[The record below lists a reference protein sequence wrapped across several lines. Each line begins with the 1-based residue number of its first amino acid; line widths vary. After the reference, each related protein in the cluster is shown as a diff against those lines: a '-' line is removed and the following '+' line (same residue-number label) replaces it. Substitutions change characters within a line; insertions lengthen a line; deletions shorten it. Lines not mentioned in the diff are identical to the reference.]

1 MVRTRKQVLAL
12 LLAFSTACLLG
23 ARAAGSGRFDAP
35 PPGIKPAS
43 ATLDEVM
50 ARADAAGGTDP
61 GAMME
66 SWRFD
71 AGGTRGTERD
81 VYAGDDYRI
90 STQTG
95 PFTYARGRRNGR
107 FWRQNANGLTI
118 VLSGA
123 QPDESANGLWR
134 SARRTRDSARLL
146 GEVASP
152 APSFVVQLSP
162 KGGHREWLF
171 IDKAT
176 ARITRA
182 EIAYPNR
189 RVIVRADDFR
199 ECGGITRAGHLH
211 LSDTRSKAD
220 DVDWR
225 LTDCRTD
232 AALDAQTLDI
242 PANTRT
248 FDQLPN
254 EVSKLTLPAR
264 FIDSHVYLRATVNGH
279 PAYFM
284 LDSGTS
290 DIVLDRAFVRS
301 LGLKEYAQT
310 TAVGAGRYQQGQVLA
325 KKIRIGRLT
334 LRDVAAYSVPFHYRI
349 RDVEVVGLLG
359 YDFFADAVV
368 HVDYFHE
375 RVEVT
380 DQSALDSAPLAKQI
394 SVSLALDGAV
404 PVAQVRVGGSPPAR
418 FVVDTGS
425 SDVVIFSHFARAH
438 PADVADAGGGAALS
452 RFLPL
457 TASAIGGTLHFVPVE
472 LRSFSFARNVFHDFM
487 VQRLENSSPFESQNA
502 DGLIGYEFLHYFDLY
517 FDYENRRLVL
527 VPNPWLQHAD
537 EFIVQ

>member
-12 LLAFSTACLLG
+12 LLAFSSACLLG
-23 ARAAGSGRFDAP
+23 ARAGEGRFDAP
-35 PPGIKPAS
+35 PPGIKPTSAS
-43 ATLDEVM
+43 LDDVM
-50 ARADAAGGTDP
+50 ARADAAGGADP

-71 AGGTRGTERD
+71 AGGTHGTERD

-90 STQTG
+90 TTQTG
-95 PFTYARGRRNGR
+95 PFTYARGRRHGH

-118 VLSGA
+118 VLSRT
-123 QPDESANGLWR
+123 QLDESANGLWR
-134 SARRTRDSARLL
+134 SAQLTRDGARLL

-152 APSFVVQLSP
+152 GPSFVVQFSP
-162 KGGHREWLF
+162 KGGPREWLF

-199 ECGGITRAGHLH
+199 ECGGTTRAGHLH
-211 LSDTRSKAD
+211 LSDTLSKAD

-225 LTDCRTD
+225 LTGCRTE
-232 AALDAQTLDI
+232 AAPDVQTLDI
-242 PANTRT
+242 PPNART
-248 FDQLPN
+248 LDRLPDG
-254 EVSKLTLPAR
+254 VSKLTLPAR
-264 FIDSHVYLRATVNGH
+264 FIDSHVYLRAMVDGR

-290 DIVLDRAFVRS
+290 DIVLDRAFARS

-310 TAVGAGRYQQGQVLA
+310 TAVGAGRYQQAQVRA
-325 KKIRIGRLT
+325 KTIRIGRLT

-349 RDVEVVGLLG
+349 RDVAVVGLLG

-375 RVEVT
+375 RVELT
-380 DQSALDSAPLAKQI
+380 DQSVFDSAPLAKQI
-394 SVSLALDGAV
+394 SVGLALDGAV
-404 PVAQVRVGGSPPAR
+404 PVARVRVGSSAPAR

-425 SDVVIFSHFARAH
+425 SDVVIFSHYARAH

-457 TASAIGGTLHFVPVE
+457 TASAIGGTLHFVPIE
-472 LRSFSFARNVFHDFM
+472 LRSFSFARNVFHVFM

-527 VPNPWLQHAD
+527 VPNPWLQRAAD
-537 EFIVQ
+537 FIAP